1 MVNKED
7 GWGTTPEIY
16 TPYEYKNITF
26 VGDKE
31 CQLFAANKILSAREW
46 LPLMGITLP
55 FTLIPSEFI
64 ALIKEGISVEEVV
77 ELINERI
84 EDSIVQEILRE
95 ERYSLRDERKR
106 SWSVRTRRPFRGVVD
121 KTITTFDEK
130 LELAERVVMELGLPW
145 KTSNRG
151 RPPVYDWVKLAAAIL
166 VKGMR
171 SFVQLVTDLRS
182 TKYCM
187 TIDGSESYP
196 CPSELH
202 HVFQKIP
209 GE

>member
-106 SWSVRTRRPFRGVVD
+106 PWSVRTRRPFRGVVD

-187 TIDGSESYP
+187 TIDVSESYP